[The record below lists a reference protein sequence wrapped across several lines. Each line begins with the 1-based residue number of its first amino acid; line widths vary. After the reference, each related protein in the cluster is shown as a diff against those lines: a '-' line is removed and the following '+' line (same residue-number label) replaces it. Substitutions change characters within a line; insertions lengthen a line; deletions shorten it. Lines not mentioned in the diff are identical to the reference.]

1 MLDPVLI
8 DVPTTLDTQRLAL
21 RTFRAGDG
29 VVLHE
34 VLAESITHLRQF
46 LWFLPWVAEDPTPES
61 SEIRCRKAEAN
72 FLARIDLPYLMFEK
86 HSGKLLGSVGL
97 HRTDWAVPKTEVGYW
112 VRPSAAGHGFV
123 SEGVQALVDW
133 SLNQLHAQRVELVTD
148 ASNTAS
154 RRVADRCG
162 FVLEGVLR
170 NVMKAPDGA
179 LRHSCVYARYG
190 RSATSA

>member
-1 MLDPVLI
+1 MLDPLLI
-8 DVPTTLDTQRLAL
+8 DVPTTLETQRLTL
-21 RTFRAGDG
+21 RAFRAGDG

-34 VLAESITHLRQF
+34 ALAESITHLREF
-46 LWFLPWVAEDPTPES
+46 LWFLPWVAEDPTPETA
-61 SEIRCRKAEAN
+61 EIRCRKAEAN

-86 HSGKLLGSVGL
+86 HSGSLLGSVGL

-112 VRPSAAGHGFV
+112 VRPSAAGQGFV

-148 ASNTAS
+148 ASNLAS
-154 RRVADRCG
+154 RRVAERCG
-162 FVLEGVLR
+162 FVLEGLLR
-170 NVMKAPDGA
+170 NVMKAPDGG

-190 RSATSA
+190 AGA